1 MLPLSAKQLAI
12 DVGNVTKGMY
22 VSKLDRPW
30 LETPFLFR
38 GFEIK
43 EQSEIDQLQQYCRL
57 VFVDV
62 DRGDLS
68 PDQVKLLLHSHAAND
83 ASGDARRMPA
93 KGPGP
98 VRRSLQNLLGR
109 LGMNRNAGAAEEAE
123 SKLEAYPIQAT
134 VRGEAE
140 RANEAFQNLAEHHR
154 DMMEYANFRCQV
166 KTDALRRAVQ
176 PAIKS
181 VLRNPNALAWTVFS
195 RKHSNEDYNRAVGT
209 TIWCLL
215 LGRQL
220 GFSREML
227 DDLAMGGML
236 LDIGNARIPGSI
248 AATEGDIS
256 EEQYESLR
264 LHVEL
269 GVQILECSQEVPGNV
284 MDMIRCH
291 HERADGSG
299 YPHGLRGN
307 DIPPFGRIAGIA
319 DCYDAM
325 TTISPYSKPMAAYDA
340 ARALNDMRGREFAAE
355 VVEQFLA
362 TMGTF
367 PVGSIVE
374 LNDGCIGVVLVQNPE
389 NALRPKV
396 MVLLDKDRN
405 PLPERQIIEM
415 RDLPVDVTHSSA
427 KWIVNGHEHG
437 AFGIDPLKIFEN

>member
-22 VSKLDRPW
+22 VTKLDRPW

-38 GFEIK
+38 GFEIR
-43 EQSEIDQLQQYCRL
+43 EQSEIDQLQQYCQL

-83 ASGDARRMPA
+83 PSGDARSLRG

-98 VRRSLQNLLGR
+98 FRRWSRNVLHR
-109 LGMNRNAGAAEEAE
+109 LGMKREAADAEAPE
-123 SKLEAYPIQAT
+123 SKVEAYPIQST

-154 DMMEYANFRCQV
+154 EMTEYANFRCQV
-166 KTDALRRAVQ
+166 KIDALRRAVQ

-181 VLRNPNALAWTVFS
+181 MLRNPNALAWTVFS
-195 RKHSNEDYNRAVGT
+195 RKHSNDDYNRAVGT

-227 DDLAMGGML
+227 DELAMGGML
-236 LDIGNARIPGSI
+236 LDIGNARIPKSI

-269 GVQILECSQEVPGNV
+269 GVQILGCSQEVPQNV
-284 MDMIRCH
+284 IDMVQCH

-299 YPHGLRGN
+299 YPNGLKGN
-307 DIPPFGRIAGIA
+307 DIPAFGRIAGIA

-325 TTISPYSKPMAAYDA
+325 TTISSYSKPMAAYDA
-340 ARALNDMRGREFAAE
+340 ARTLNDMRGKEFATE

-389 NALRPKV
+389 NVLRPKV
-396 MVLLDKDRN
+396 MALLDKDRA
-405 PLPERQIIEM
+405 PLPEPQIIEM
-415 RDLPVDVTHSSA
+415 RDLPVDVTHSNA
-427 KWIVNGHEHG
+427 KWIVDGHQHG
-437 AFGIDPLKIFEN
+437 AFGIDPLTIFEK